1 MIEELRKHYN
11 KIKEIFIV
19 VVRDCKYL
27 RMCWLI
33 VYAPINVLE
42 IYHLFC
48 ELAS

>member
-1 MIEELRKHYN
+1 MIEALRKHYH
-11 KIKEIFIV
+11 KMIEIFIV

-48 ELAS
+48 ELGG